1 MANGLHNYIIKE
13 TVDGITV
20 NTLVET
26 ITSSNLISA
35 NTVVVG
41 DILTLFAR
49 VKRTTTTATL
59 LTAKVYVNTSS
70 SLTGATLLT
79 TITSTNTA
87 INGLD
92 IGRIFVVKS
101 ATNTQGLS
109 NTLIVPS
116 RYASISTFSLTNS
129 NIDWTVNQYLIISIT
144 LLSALEVA
152 KSSGC
157 LLLKD

>member
-1 MANGLHNYIIKE
+1 MANGLQNYIVKE
-13 TVDGITV
+13 TTDGTTV

-49 VKRTTTTATL
+49 IKRTTTTVTL
-59 LTAKVYVNTSS
+59 FTTKVYLNTSS
-70 SLTGATLLT
+70 SLIGATQ
-79 TITSTNTA
+79 ISTNTVTA
-87 INGLD
+87 TSVNTLD
-92 IGRIFVVKS
+92 FGRIFVVKS
-101 ATNTQGLS
+101 ATNTQGFNAS
-109 NTLIVPS
+109 TYTNFA
-116 RYASISTFSLTNS
+116 RYQTPTSLTNS
-129 NIDWTVNQYLIISIT
+129 NIDWTVDQYLIISIT
-144 LLSALEVA
+144 LSSALEVA

>member
-1 MANGLHNYIIKE
+1 MANGLQNYIVKE
-13 TVDGITV
+13 TADGIAV

-35 NTVVVG
+35 NTVAVG

-49 VKRTTTTATL
+49 VKRTTTTGTI
-59 LTAKVYVNTSS
+59 LTTKVYLNTSL
-70 SLTGATLLT
+70 SLIGATLIATVSSGT
-79 TITSTNTA
+79 TV
-87 INGLD
+87 NGID
-92 IGRIFVVKS
+92 FGRIFVVKS
-101 ATNTQGLS
+101 ATNTQGFNASTYTNFARYS
-109 NTLIVPS
+109 NPTD
-116 RYASISTFSLTNS
+116 LTNS

-152 KSSGC
+152 QSSGC

>member
-1 MANGLHNYIIKE
+1 MANGLQNYIVKE
-13 TVDGITV
+13 TADGIAV

-35 NTVVVG
+35 NTVAVG

-59 LTAKVYVNTSS
+59 FTTKVYINTSS
-70 SLTGATLLT
+70 SLIGATL
-79 TITSTNTA
+79 IATNTISGA
-87 INGLD
+87 NANTVD
-92 IGRIFVVKS
+92 FGRIFVVKS
-101 ATNTQGLS
+101 ATNTQGFNAS
-109 NTLIVPS
+109 TYTLFA
-116 RYASISTFSLTNS
+116 RYSIPTSLTNS

-152 KSSGC
+152 QSSGC

>member
-1 MANGLHNYIIKE
+1 MANGLQNYIVKE
-13 TVDGITV
+13 TADGIAV

-35 NTVVVG
+35 NTVAVG

-49 VKRTTTTATL
+49 VKRTTTTGTI
-59 LTAKVYVNTSS
+59 LTTKVYLNTSL
-70 SLTGATLLT
+70 SLIGATLIATVSSGT
-79 TITSTNTA
+79 TVNSI
-87 INGLD
+87 D
-92 IGRIFVVKS
+92 FGRIFVVKS
-101 ATNTQGLS
+101 ATNTQGFNAS
-109 NTLIVPS
+109 TYTNFA
-116 RYASISTFSLTNS
+116 RYSTPTDLTNS

-152 KSSGC
+152 QSSGC

>member
-1 MANGLHNYIIKE
+1 MANGLQNYIVKE
-13 TVDGITV
+13 TADGTIV

-35 NTVVVG
+35 NTVAVG

-59 LTAKVYVNTSS
+59 FTTKVYINTSS
-70 SLTGATLLT
+70 SLIGATL
-79 TITSTNTA
+79 IATNTISGA
-87 INGLD
+87 NANTVD
-92 IGRIFVVKS
+92 FGRIFVVKS
-101 ATNTQGLS
+101 ATNTQGFNAS
-109 NTLIVPS
+109 TYTLFA
-116 RYASISTFSLTNS
+116 RYSIPTSLTNS

-152 KSSGC
+152 QSSGC

>member
-1 MANGLHNYIIKE
+1 MANGLQNYIVKE
-13 TVDGITV
+13 TVDGIAV

-35 NTVVVG
+35 NTVAVG
-41 DILTLFAR
+41 DILTFFAR

-59 LTAKVYVNTSS
+59 FTAKVYVNTSS
-70 SLTGATLLT
+70 SLVGATL
-79 TITSTNTA
+79 IATNTISGA
-87 INGLD
+87 NANTLD
-92 IGRIFVVKS
+92 FGRIFVVKS
-101 ATNTQGLS
+101 ATNTQGFNAS
-109 NTLIVPS
+109 TYTLFA
-116 RYASISTFSLTNS
+116 RYSTPTSLTNS
-129 NIDWTVNQYLIISIT
+129 NIDWTVNQYLLISIT